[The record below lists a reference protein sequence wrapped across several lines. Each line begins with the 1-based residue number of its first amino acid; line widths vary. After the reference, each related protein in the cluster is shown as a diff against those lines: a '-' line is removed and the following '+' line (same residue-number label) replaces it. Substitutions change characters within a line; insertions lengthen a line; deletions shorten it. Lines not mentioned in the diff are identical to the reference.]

1 MIDLNRLQQLLG
13 ITFANPKLLEQAFVH
28 RSYLN
33 EHEDFDLEHNERLE
47 FLGDAVLEL
56 IVTEHLY
63 TAYPNPE
70 GELTNLRSA
79 LVNYRT
85 LARIAHQL
93 NYGDFLL
100 LSRGEMKDVG
110 RAREVILG
118 NTFEAVVGAI
128 YLDQGYEVT
137 HDFIHRILLPELKE
151 IVDKKVYID
160 PKSRLQEIAQES
172 YKKTP
177 EYRVLDQVGPDHAK
191 IFTVGVFIG
200 DTQFGTGEGPSK
212 QDAQVQAA
220 TEALRV
226 ITIELGTGKDKAQG

>member
-13 ITFANPKLLEQAFVH
+13 VTFANPKLLEQAFVH

-33 EHEDFDLEHNERLE
+33 EHEHFELDHNERLE

-56 IVTEHLY
+56 VVTEHLY
-63 TAYPNPE
+63 NAFPHPE

-85 LARIAHQL
+85 LARIAQQL
-93 NYGDFLL
+93 HYSEFLL
-100 LSRGEMKDVG
+100 LSRGEMKDMG

-118 NTFEAVVGAI
+118 NTFEAVVGAV

-137 HDFIHRILLPELKE
+137 HDFIHRILIPELRE

-177 EYRVLDQVGPDHAK
+177 EYRVLNQVGPDHAK
-191 IFTVGVFIG
+191 TFTVGVFVG
-200 DTQFGTGEGPSK
+200 DHQFGTGEGPSK

-226 ITIELGTGKDKAQG
+226 INIELGLNKEKAQG